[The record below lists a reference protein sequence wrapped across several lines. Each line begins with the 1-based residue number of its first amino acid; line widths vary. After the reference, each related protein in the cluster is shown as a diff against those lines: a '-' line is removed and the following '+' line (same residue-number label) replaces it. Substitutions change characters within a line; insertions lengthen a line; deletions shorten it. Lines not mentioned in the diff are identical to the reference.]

1 MNISKEDELT
11 HLIRYNEKLSKSG
24 IPNEKK
30 WWRRRARGRKTII
43 QCYDLQANAI
53 SIDYQNNKK

>member
-1 MNISKEDELT
+1 MNISEEDELT

-24 IPNEKK
+24 IPNEEK

-43 QCYDLQANAI
+43 
-53 SIDYQNNKK
+53 